1 MVNLVRDDSY
11 KIRRVTQQISVKN
24 DFAASQK
31 TRRENFIAWAW
42 PKAKLAPMRPHLA
55 GKRDA

>member
-1 MVNLVRDDSY
+1 MVNLVRDNAY
-11 KIRRVTQQISVKN
+11 KIRSVTQQISVEN

-31 TRRENFIAWAW
+31 TRRENFIAWAG
-42 PKAKLAPMRPHLA
+42 PKTKLAPMRPHLA